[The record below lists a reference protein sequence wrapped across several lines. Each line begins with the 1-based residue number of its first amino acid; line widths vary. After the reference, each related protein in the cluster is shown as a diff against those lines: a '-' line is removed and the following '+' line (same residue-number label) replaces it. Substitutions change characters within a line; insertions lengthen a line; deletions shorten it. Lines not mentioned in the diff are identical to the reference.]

1 MNETHTTHA
10 SAFGSNNEIGDL
22 AVGGNVAG
30 RDIVYHLGLSAE
42 SLNPDQLR
50 LEGVAALAQTHA
62 DAALHPQRRTALQLT
77 AEQLELLIVLLRT
90 AQGKQTLIAATQAL
104 AREIALI
111 KQEADID
118 RRNKN
123 REPDTNA
130 NA

>member
-10 SAFGSNNEIGDL
+10 SAFGSGNEIGDL
-22 AVGGNVAG
+22 SVAGNVAG

-50 LEGVAALAQTHA
+50 REGLAILAQTQV
-62 DAALHPQRRTALQLT
+62 DAAFQPRRRAALRMT

-90 AQGKQTLIAATQAL
+90 AQGDQTLIAAAEAL

-118 RRNKN
+118 RRNKS
-123 REPDTNA
+123 REPDA